1 MFKLMYPPFKVIF
14 LIVMADIL
22 ITCLIFSAC
31 HINDAVL
38 VFLFIVASKIG
49 GNFCLFGLIP

>member
-1 MFKLMYPPFKVIF
+1 MYPPFKVIF

-49 GNFCLFGLIP
+49 GEFLFIWSDSLK